1 MFKGGPIESITI
13 SGRTY
18 AVAADS
24 DSNTKLGGFE
34 NEAQANGNGTVRI
47 VGVRVPWSITDANVA
62 IDEEA
67 GDQEF
72 LQDLADSRTLVPIT
86 ISFSNG
92 AIYTGNGTVVGE
104 IVKSS
109 TNDTLPLSL
118 AGEGKLTRL

>member
-1 MFKGGPIESITI
+1 MFSSFIVSPLTCSI
-13 SGRTY
+13 
-18 AVAADS
+18 V
-24 DSNTKLGGFE
+24 
-34 NEAQANGNGTVRI
+34 
-47 VGVRVPWSITDANVA
+47 VRVPWSITDANVA

-109 TNDTLPLSL
+109 TNATLPLSL